1 MVYARARKLAKHAD
15 KTESIEAFY
24 GLWAAAV
31 VRGDLREAL
40 ILADQ
45 LLEIA
50 RDASSPSA
58 RVTAHFVQ
66 GLTHHWLGNLTEAR
80 SQFGKAIEQ
89 YRAEDFSGFAEDY
102 GVGAQTFSGLN
113 EWLLGF
119 PDQARRRIENARAH
133 ALSLSKPFAVAYVG
147 MFSAW
152 TRGLTGDFEGARAA
166 AEEGEKVATEMGF
179 PSFTAGGKITGAWAR
194 AHLGEVNGA
203 LDAIHEGLAQFDVI
217 KHYIQRGFSL
227 SLLSEAQA
235 LSGAID
241 DAIVT
246 VEQALAHNPDELWS
260 RPLTLAL
267 RGGLCLRKDP
277 KNIAPAE
284 QDFRVA
290 IELSRKMSAK
300 SPELR
305 ATTALSG
312 LLRDTDRRD
321 EARTMLADI
330 YGWFTE
336 GFDTADLRDAKAL
349 LDELNG

>member
-1 MVYARARKLAKHAD
+1 M
-15 KTESIEAFY
+15 
-24 GLWAAAV
+24 WA
-31 VRGDLREAL
+31 
-40 ILADQ
+40 
-45 LLEIA
+45 
-50 RDASSPSA
+50 
-58 RVTAHFVQ
+58 
-66 GLTHHWLGNLTEAR
+66 LG
-80 SQFGKAIEQ
+80 
-89 YRAEDFSGFAEDY
+89 
-102 GVGAQTFSGLN
+102 V
-113 EWLLGF
+113 

-246 VEQALAHNPDELWS
+246 VEQ
-260 RPLTLAL
+260 
-267 RGGLCLRKDP
+267 
-277 KNIAPAE
+277 
-284 QDFRVA
+284 
-290 IELSRKMSAK
+290 
-300 SPELR
+300 
-305 ATTALSG
+305 
-312 LLRDTDRRD
+312 
-321 EARTMLADI
+321 
-330 YGWFTE
+330 
-336 GFDTADLRDAKAL
+336 
-349 LDELNG
+349 